1 VALSGAEEEWASL
14 MRAAIG
20 GDTGAYR
27 RLLTS
32 MTPALRMVARRQCAR
47 IGLDGGD
54 AEDVVQEA
62 LLALHLKR
70 HTWDPERPIIPW
82 IMTITRNKLI
92 DARRRR
98 GNGNALPI
106 EELSDILG
114 TDGSEEQTNRFDMDR
129 MLERLGDRQ
138 RDLVR
143 SLSLE
148 GRSVQETAKRLN
160 MTEVAVR
167 VALHR
172 AIKALAALYRE
183 NDQ

>member
-1 VALSGAEEEWASL
+1 MASGGAEQEWASL

-20 GDTGAYR
+20 GDTAAYR
-27 RLLTS
+27 RLLS
-32 MTPALRMVARRQCAR
+32 SLTPALRSVARRHCLR
-47 IGLDGGD
+47 VGLDGGD
-54 AEDVVQEA
+54 AEDVVQEV

-70 HTWDPERPIIPW
+70 HTWDPDRPISPW

-92 DARRRR
+92 DVRRRR
-98 GNGNALPI
+98 GKGNSLPI
-106 EELSDILG
+106 EGVADILG
-114 TDGSEEQTNRFDMDR
+114 SDKSEEHMRRFDVDR
-129 MLERLGDRQ
+129 MLERLGERQ

-160 MTEVAVR
+160 MSEVAVR

-172 AIKALAALYRE
+172 AIKALASLHRE
-183 NDQ
+183 KDQ